1 MKPRCK
7 GLWERCRVAAIV
19 LYYRLLISTPIRALA
34 AEKGKSAAT
43 DTGVK
48 EVTDGIDVIK
58 ELVLGCVGG
67 VGVIFLAWGL
77 LDFGTGY
84 SAHDTTQQSQA
95 IKKVIGGLIMVAV
108 PAILK
113 LLGVS

>member
-1 MKPRCK
+1 MHKELEVMKPRCK

-19 LYYRLLISTPIRALA
+19 LYYRLLTSTPIRVLA

-67 VGVIFLAWGL
+67 VGVIFLA
-77 LDFGTGY
+77 
-84 SAHDTTQQSQA
+84 
-95 IKKVIGGLIMVAV
+95 
-108 PAILK
+108 
-113 LLGVS
+113 